1 MISFGTGSLGSLIV
15 SIGTDLGNLNKGLT
29 AASTRIDK
37 FGRTASR
44 RLDALGKQMI
54 IFGGVMTAGFGATVK
69 AAADFE
75 EGITNVMTLITE
87 DVEKVE
93 KTFSIGVDRIARTF
107 GESTNMLTKALFD
120 IQSATGDTAKSIG
133 ILDAA
138 TELAVGGNSD
148 LKASTEGLLT
158 LLESYGDELKGAAD
172 AGDLLFKAQ
181 EKARATVGELAVAS
195 GRFLPLAKLLSVDVE
210 ELYAVFA
217 QLTVAMGNAN
227 EASTALVGILNGF
240 IKPTEELKALTASW
254 TSEITGKNFATAQAS
269 LEELGLLGV
278 LKKLA
283 KVEKSRL
290 GTLFPRIEGLKGL
303 GAVIQSL
310 SKTEE
315 NLIAIRNREGA
326 VDEAVSK
333 QMKTLNRQ
341 AKILGQELLSFARF
355 VGNVLI
361 PKVTN
366 FGAKLLTLVRR
377 VRLWADNNKELFATI
392 VTTIAK
398 IGLWSLA
405 LGALSIVLGKLIGVV
420 AFFAAGTIKAFVGI
434 TKVVLWAVKGIGAT
448 LIWLITTPIGLGIT
462 AIAIFATA
470 WINNWGNIQKKVKV
484 AAEKIGG
491 FLEDIWFGLVK
502 GELFL
507 QNLMKADLAEQLKHP
522 IKVWMKALKDA
533 DLYIEKIKADEDHEP
548 LGKKFGDGIQVAIDK
563 TEEFK
568 EKIAGLKAKLP
579 SFKMEMPDLSMEG
592 IADLIGLPE
601 LPEDT
606 SADLKKQALI
616 EIASAEAE
624 ANAERIANAQ
634 MYSDLI
640 IDLEATGIEVRKQQ
654 LSDFTLSEQLLQIED
669 LQTRMD
675 KIILQGNLEKEQAQ
689 KLEDFKIALKKKT
702 EKLETKIQKTK
713 LAREK
718 KGFDEGVNMLHSALS
733 RMAGEN
739 KTAAIALKAV
749 EIGQALMHTYR
760 AANQVLPNI
769 PLAAFITAMGLAN
782 VASIA
787 ATSFATGSDY
797 VPEFGGFTHPGE
809 IVVPR
814 TFADSIRQGRL
825 SLAGPEEGVA
835 GKNINVYNSFEFE
848 NIHITDERDIEELA
862 EALGDNIDSKL
873 REA

>member
-1 MISFGTGSLGSLIV
+1 MIGAGSLGSLIV
-15 SIGTDLGNLNKGLT
+15 SIGADLGNLNKGLS
-29 AASTRIDK
+29 AASTRINK
-37 FGRTASR
+37 FGKTASR
-44 RLDALGKQMI
+44 SLNALGKQMI

-75 EGITNVMTLITE
+75 EGITNVMTLITD

-93 KTFSIGVDRIARTF
+93 KTFSVGVDRIARTF

-120 IQSATGDTAKSIG
+120 IQSATGDTTKSIG
-133 ILDAA
+133 ILDEASA
-138 TELAVGGNSD
+138 LAVGGNSD

-158 LLESYGDELKGAAD
+158 LLESYGDELNGAAD
-172 AGDLLFKAQ
+172 AADLLFKAQ

-240 IKPTEELKALTASW
+240 IKPTEELKTLVKEWGFS
-254 TSEITGKNFATAQAS
+254 TSQAA

-278 LKKLA
+278 LKKLE

-303 GAVIQSL
+303 GAVIQNL

-315 NLIAIRNREGA
+315 NLIDIRNREGA

-420 AFFAAGTIKAFVGI
+420 AFFATGTIKAFVGI

-448 LIWLITTPIGLGIT
+448 LIWLITTPIGL
-462 AIAIFATA
+462 AISAVAIFATA
-470 WINNWGNIQKKVKV
+470 WINNWGNIQKKVKW
-484 AAEKIGG
+484 AAERIGSFIEG
-491 FLEDIWFGLVK
+491 IEFGLLRMKMV
-502 GELFL
+502 L
-507 QNLMKADLAEQLKHP
+507 QKFVEADMADKLAHP
-522 IKVWMKALKDA
+522 IKVWKEAIKEVNLE
-533 DLYIEKIKADEDHEP
+533 IEKIKANEDRKP
-548 LGKKFGDGIQVAIDK
+548 LGEKFGDGIQVAIDK

-606 SADLKKQALI
+606 STDLKKQALI

-624 ANAERIANAQ
+624 ADAERIANAQ

-749 EIGQALMHTYR
+749 EIGQALMHTFR
-760 AANQVLPNI
+760 AATQVLPNI
-769 PLAAFITAMGLAN
+769 PLSAFITAMGLAN

-825 SLAGPEEGVA
+825 SLAGPSEGAA
-835 GKNINVYNSFEFE
+835 GKNINVYNNFEFE